1 MHTVV
6 VIFFLAAI
14 VFYIIGYNVPAIGLM
29 VLGFVFEMFAWSTWI
44 SESFKSRNNEDSEN
58 K

>member
-29 VLGFVFEMFAWSTWI
+29 VLGFVFEMLAWSTWI
-44 SESFKSRNNEDSEN
+44 GESFKSQKNEDSEN